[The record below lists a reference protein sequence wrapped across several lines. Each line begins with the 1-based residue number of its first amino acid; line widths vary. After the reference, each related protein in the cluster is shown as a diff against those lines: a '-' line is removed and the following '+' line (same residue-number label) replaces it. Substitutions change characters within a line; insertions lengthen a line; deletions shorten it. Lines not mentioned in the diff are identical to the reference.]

1 LFCLSFFFFFF
12 CFDFAF
18 SLFSERTIDVV
29 LFYFIFFFQPLR
41 KSHVRGL
48 IQRKLKKTSYD
59 SLHFRWAIQRSAT
72 KSTSKS
78 TCTRPTRIVHLEVIS
93 NDVVNVASRAGRL
106 GGRLGRAKQLD
117 CIYLLQSCVIWCDM
131 LKTNRRDFF
140 ANRHRYKQK
149 VVVTNAR
156 STPTS

>member
-1 LFCLSFFFFFF
+1 MFCLSFLFFFVLILLFL
-12 CFDFAF
+12 CFRREQSTLCYF
-18 SLFSERTIDVV
+18 I
-29 LFYFIFFFQPLR
+29 LFYFFQPLR

-59 SLHFRWAIQRSAT
+59 SLHFRWTIQRSAT

-106 GGRLGRAKQLD
+106 SGRLGRAKQLD